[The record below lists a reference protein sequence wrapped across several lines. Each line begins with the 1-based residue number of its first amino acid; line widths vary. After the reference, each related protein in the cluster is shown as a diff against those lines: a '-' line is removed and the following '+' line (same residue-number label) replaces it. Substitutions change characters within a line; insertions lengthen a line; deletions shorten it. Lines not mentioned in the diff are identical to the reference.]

1 MIGFLILVGF
11 YVGWNIGANDTA
23 NCIGTPVGSGLISYK
38 KMVYLVAIFVV
49 LGALLQSHNVMK
61 TIGEGVVTNP
71 LNLIAVLTA
80 MLSAGLFVTLAT
92 FFKVPVSTS
101 QAIVGGVV
109 GAALSMGNGVN
120 IPQVATIGQVWVV
133 SPPLTAIMSF
143 VLYHILA
150 FFLKRVRRVTLWD
163 KVLSYLVIISGAYVA
178 FSLGANDVGNSVGP
192 LTVLGIDKMWLAL
205 LGGISLSIGVLTYGR
220 RVTETVGKG
229 ITSLGPLSAVSA
241 QTSAAVAVH
250 FFSIVGIPVSTSQA
264 IVGAVIGVGLV
275 KGVQTV
281 SIGKIVEIVLGWVAT
296 PTAAGLFA
304 FGLYRVI
311 HLISPIS

>member
-1 MIGFLILVGF
+1 MIGLLILVGF

-61 TIGEGVVTNP
+61 TIGKGVVTDP

-80 MLSAGLFVTLAT
+80 MLSAGFFVTLAT
-92 FFKVPVSTS
+92 FFKIPVSTS

-109 GAALSMGNGVN
+109 GAGLSMGNGIN
-120 IPQVATIGQVWVV
+120 LSQVLTIGEVWVV
-133 SPPLTAIMSF
+133 SPPLTALMSF

-150 FFLKRVRRVTLWD
+150 FFLRRVRRVTFWD
-163 KVLSYLVIISGAYVA
+163 KILSYLVIISGAYVA

-192 LTVLGIDKMWLAL
+192 LTVLGIDQIWLAL
-205 LGGISLSIGVLTYGR
+205 LGGVSLSVGVITYGK

-229 ITSLGPLSAVSA
+229 ITSLGPLSAVAA
-241 QTSAAVAVH
+241 QTSAALAVH
-250 FFSIVGIPVSTSQA
+250 FFSIIGIPVSTSQA
-264 IVGAVIGVGLV
+264 IVGAVIGVGTV

-281 SIGKIVEIVLGWVAT
+281 SLGKITEIVLGWVAT

-304 FGLYRVI
+304 FGLYKAILLLNNV
-311 HLISPIS
+311 

>member
-1 MIGFLILVGF
+1 MIGLLILVGF

-61 TIGEGVVTNP
+61 TIGKGVVTDP

-80 MLSAGLFVTLAT
+80 MLSAGFFVTLAT
-92 FFKVPVSTS
+92 FFKIPVSTS

-109 GAALSMGNGVN
+109 GAGLSMGNGIN
-120 IPQVATIGQVWVV
+120 FSQVATIGEVWVI
-133 SPPLTAIMSF
+133 SPPLTALMSF

-150 FFLKRVRRVTLWD
+150 FFLRRVRRVTFWD
-163 KVLSYLVIISGAYVA
+163 KILSYLVIISGAYVA

-192 LTVLGIDKMWLAL
+192 LTVLGIDQIWLAL
-205 LGGISLSIGVLTYGR
+205 LGGVSLSVGVITYGK

-229 ITSLGPLSAVSA
+229 ITSLGPLSAVAA
-241 QTSAAVAVH
+241 QTSAALAVH
-250 FFSIVGIPVSTSQA
+250 FFSIIGIPVSTSQA
-264 IVGAVIGVGLV
+264 IVGAVIGVGMV

-281 SIGKIVEIVLGWVAT
+281 SLGKITEIVLGWVAT

-304 FGLYRVI
+304 FGLYKAILLLNNV
-311 HLISPIS
+311 

>member
-1 MIGFLILVGF
+1 MIGLLILVGF

-23 NCIGTPVGSGLISYK
+23 NCIGTPVGSGLISYR
-38 KMVYLVAIFVV
+38 KMVYLVAVFVV
-49 LGALLQSHNVMK
+49 LGAVLQSHNVMK
-61 TIGEGVVTNP
+61 TIGKGVVSDP
-71 LNLIAVLTA
+71 LNLLAVLTA
-80 MLSAGLFVTLAT
+80 MLSAGFFVTLAT
-92 FFKVPVSTS
+92 FFKIPVSTS

-109 GAALSMGNGVN
+109 GAGLSMGNGINVS
-120 IPQVATIGQVWVV
+120 QVATIGQVWVV
-133 SPPLTAIMSF
+133 SPPLTALMSF

-150 FFLKRVRRVTLWD
+150 FFLKRVRMVTFWD
-163 KVLSYLVIISGAYVA
+163 KILSYLVIISGAYVA

-192 LTVLGIDKMWLAL
+192 LTVLGIDQIWLAL
-205 LGGISLSIGVLTYGR
+205 LGGVSLSVGVITYGK
-220 RVTETVGKG
+220 RVTETVGEG
-229 ITSLGPLSAVSA
+229 ITSLGPLSAVAA

-250 FFSIVGIPVSTSQA
+250 FFSIIGIPVSTSQA

-281 SIGKIVEIVLGWVAT
+281 SLGKITEIVLGWVAT

-311 HLISPIS
+311 RLLSHV